1 MTVFANDRSKISHFR
16 GFTVRRNVGLHEI
29 ISPQKMTA
37 LDLCEGQSFFSQL
50 KEHKEV
56 PLIPSQTKT

>member
-1 MTVFANDRSKISHFR
+1 MFKILSFLER
-16 GFTVRRNVGLHEI
+16 ELRRNVGLREI

-37 LDLCEGQSFFSQL
+37 IDLYEGQTFFSQL